1 MCVLPEEE
9 EEEGGGGEEWERE
22 DIVTSV
28 ECSSRGSMDRL
39 SIPQNTSKILREVV
53 PDVRTW
59 ICNYWGGVVCV
70 AHASVHV
77 WASAVG
83 VWVQAFLLLLLLLF
97 PIPVTPR
104 FSLLLLL
111 PPVFFSFFFFM
122 SYKRFFHK
130 THTHT
135 KNKICSLNQSLFLN
149 KWVIF
154 KATLMATTYTQEI
167 V

>member
-104 FSLLLLL
+104 FSL
-111 PPVFFSFFFFM
+111 FFFF
-122 SYKRFFHK
+122 FFLCHTK
-130 THTHT
+130 DFSTKHTHT
-135 KNKICSLNQSLFLN
+135 QKIKFAASIKVCF
-149 KWVIF
+149 
-154 KATLMATTYTQEI
+154 
-167 V
+167 